1 MKLSLSFASLLA
13 TGLVGSAALAQTATP
28 AASSTA
34 APASAAATSA
44 PAGPSKV
51 AIIMFQA
58 AVAQTNE
65 GKRNF
70 EEVEKKYQPKQTQLK
85 QQSDEVDALKKQLQ
99 SQSATLTD
107 TERAQRLKS
116 IDDKEKS
123 LQRSGEDAQNDF
135 QQEIQQTYAQLAQ
148 KVYGS
153 VQTYA
158 QQNGYTLVLD
168 ASQQQS
174 PVLYATQGNDITE
187 EVIAAY
193 NQKSGIAAPPP
204 SAPSPSGA
212 ASPRGTGLT
221 APAPRRTAP
230 AATH

>member
-1 MKLSLSFASLLA
+1 MKLSLSIASLLA
-13 TGLVGSAALAQTATP
+13 TGLVGSAALAQTSAP
-28 AASSTA
+28 AAPSTA
-34 APASAAATSA
+34 AAGAPAAAA

-51 AIIMFQA
+51 AVIMFQA

-85 QQSDEVDALKKQLQ
+85 QQSDEVDTLKKQLQ
-99 SQSATLTD
+99 TQSATLTD

-116 IDDKEKS
+116 IDDKEKA

-153 VQTYA
+153 VQSYA

-174 PVLYATQGNDITE
+174 PVLYATQTNDITE
-187 EVIAAY
+187 QVIAAY

-212 ASPRGTGLT
+212 SGSRGPSTT
-221 APAPRRTAP
+221 APATRRTTTP
-230 AATH
+230 PATH